1 MYKGIRRI
9 RKERYK
15 YRYPRMK
22 LGIKKKVKRRDGVEK
37 KKSSN
42 KKYKWLLIS
51 SPFMKKD
58 ESQWLTRNQCFLQV
72 YLIPLS
78 MPQTIGLLRRQRNDK
93 YIEIWK
99 GCGMNTAWP
108 M

>member
-1 MYKGIRRI
+1 MIMNKGIRRI

-15 YRYPRMK
+15 FRYPRMK

-58 ESQWLTRNQCFLQV
+58 ESQWLKRIHCFLQV
-72 YLIPLS
+72 YLMPLS
-78 MPQTIGLLRRQRNDK
+78 RHQTIGLLRRTVK
-93 YIEIWK
+93 
-99 GCGMNTAWP
+99 
-108 M
+108 